1 MLRVDLFS
9 YFGIFLVC
17 CGLYGPI
24 PWWPQTMMASR
35 YTMTAT
41 AMKTWKTN
49 IGILLRNR
57 QIYDIVGQISPSY
70 VFVRRGLCPLWTSW
84 SLWSSLLNPVC
95 CLRSEDH
102 GDGVRSKVDAL
113 SVNRLTL
120 LGRIHMARVVVE
132 SLSLDGTSAVDVVP
146 VRDRQRGRGARG
158 KPPTPKQKVPGV
170 HIVTHLRTRFCL
182 DSGATVQCEP
192 GFDNDGHKPWRPQEW
207 PWRPQPWWPQTRM
220 KFIRRRLMS
229 LIVHLVLVFHV
240 FIAVAIMVMVC
251 GRHGIGTCEPL

>member
-41 AMKTWKTN
+41 TMKMWKTN

-158 KPPTPKQKVPGV
+158 KPPTPTRTLDKNRRYLVCILSHTYAHV
-170 HIVTHLRTRFCL
+170 FVWIVGPPRSVNQ
-182 DSGATVQCEP
+182 DSTMMATNHDGP
-192 GFDNDGHKPWRPQEW
+192 KNDHDGHNLDGRKPGWN
-207 PWRPQPWWPQTRM
+207 
-220 KFIRRRLMS
+220 LS
-229 LIVHLVLVFHV
+229 DDV
-240 FIAVAIMVMVC
+240 
-251 GRHGIGTCEPL
+251 